1 MPTVLVTGANRG
13 LGLEFVRQYS
23 QEDWHVIATCRE
35 PEHAN
40 DLNNLSGKVEI
51 RALDVADF
59 RSIEEC
65 SYELDGFPI
74 DILLLNA
81 GVFPQKGASLAETDF
96 ENWVNAFRTNAI
108 SVAKLALS
116 FEKNVLASKQKKIVG
131 LSSKAGSMNEN
142 QAGGNFIYRSSK
154 AALNSIIVGLA
165 GEFCDK
171 EIICAAIIPGMTQ
184 TDMGGPKAPRTPRV
198 SVRDM
203 RSVISTLTKENSG
216 MFLDFNGN
224 KLSW

>member
-116 FEKNVLASKQKKIVG
+116 FEKNVLASKQKKNNWIV
-131 LSSKAGSMNEN
+131 
-142 QAGGNFIYRSSK
+142 Q
-154 AALNSIIVGLA
+154 
-165 GEFCDK
+165 
-171 EIICAAIIPGMTQ
+171 
-184 TDMGGPKAPRTPRV
+184 
-198 SVRDM
+198 
-203 RSVISTLTKENSG
+203 
-216 MFLDFNGN
+216 
-224 KLSW
+224 